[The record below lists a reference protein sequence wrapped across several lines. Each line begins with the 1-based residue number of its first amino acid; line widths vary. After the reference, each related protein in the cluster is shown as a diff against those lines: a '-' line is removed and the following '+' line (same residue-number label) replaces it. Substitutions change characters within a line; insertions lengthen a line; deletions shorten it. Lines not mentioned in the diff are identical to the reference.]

1 MDKRAN
7 FKADKMNTKAAIH
20 INVWSD
26 YVCPYCY
33 LEIPVID
40 KAIDIYGDRITI
52 QWRAFE
58 LRPEP
63 VPTLQPDGDYLR
75 TTWDRSVYPMA
86 EQRGM
91 ILRLPPVQPRSRK
104 AFEAAAF
111 ARDNGFS
118 DEMRLALFKAF
129 FEQGLDLGD
138 IAVLTT
144 IGAQVGL
151 EPENL
156 RRALENAQYTEEVA
170 EDTRLARDLGISGV
184 PAMMIG
190 PSTAPLEQAV
200 LVSGAQKFG
209 IVRAAIERVLR
220 AR

>member
-1 MDKRAN
+1 MDTEAG
-7 FKADKMNTKAAIH
+7 IH

-33 LEIPVID
+33 LEVPVID
-40 KAIDIYGDRITI
+40 KVIDAYGDKIAV

-75 TTWDRSVYPMA
+75 TTWDSSVYPMA

-91 ILRLPPVQPRSRK
+91 TLRLPPVQPRSRK

-111 ARDNGFS
+111 ARDNSFC
-118 DEMRLALFKAF
+118 DEMRVALFKAF
-129 FEQGLDLGD
+129 FEDGLDLSD
-138 IAVLTT
+138 NSVLTAL
-144 IGAQVGL
+144 GAQVGL

-156 RRALENAQYTEEVA
+156 RLALESAQYTEEVMA
-170 EDTRLARDLGISGV
+170 DTKLAHDLGISGV
-184 PAMMIG
+184 PAMVIG
-190 PSTAPLEQAV
+190 PASTPFEQAV
-200 LVSGAQKFG
+200 LVGGAQTFE
-209 IVRAAIERVLR
+209 IIYAAIERVLSNSEN
-220 AR
+220 